1 MKKITLTVETSDNR
15 TITHSLKLSED
26 ATWMYQLEMFR
37 KFLLAQGYYVDK
49 RIAILE
55 PTFEGSL
62 AKIKD
67 SIIDMFYEQIEEAGW
82 QGEVMQQDSTYE

>member
-1 MKKITLTVETSDNR
+1 MKKITLTVETSDKR
-15 TITHSLKLSED
+15 TITHSLELSQD
-26 ATWMYQLEMFR
+26 STWMYQLEMFR

-62 AKIKD
+62 VTIKD
-67 SIIDMFYEQIEEAGW
+67 SVIDMFYEQIEEAGW
-82 QGEVMQQDSTYE
+82 QGEVMPQDLSVN